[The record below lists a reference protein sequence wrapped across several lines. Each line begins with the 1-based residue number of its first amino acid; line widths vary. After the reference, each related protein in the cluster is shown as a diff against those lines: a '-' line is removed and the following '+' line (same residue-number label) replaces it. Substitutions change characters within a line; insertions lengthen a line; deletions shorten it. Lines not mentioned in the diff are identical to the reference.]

1 MNIHVTLPPS
11 DLAESGLSASELQAA
26 IVGGLNGVSPAL
38 PGFNVS
44 IVMSADGL
52 QNSSLEQPMI
62 ALPIHELGTAPAKHR
77 LLQDFDYQGISI
89 RFITPNN
96 GSVYL
101 TVSSI
106 PKLGT
111 ISKFDFWTD
120 VHQHSLMAALI
131 ALKLFGKQEIQIKDI
146 VRTLSEI
153 SYLRAM
159 VTALQAKDSA
169 EDADAVEWL
178 NAYLQF
184 WYDNEEDIWNGKSY
198 RMLLQ
203 HLAER
208 FLSLVDTPE

>member
-1 MNIHVTLPPS
+1 MKIHVTLPPAE
-11 DLAESGLSASELQAA
+11 LAEIGLSASELQAA
-26 IVGGLNGVSPAL
+26 IEGGLDGVSPAL

-44 IVMSADGL
+44 IVMSADEL
-52 QNSSLEQPMI
+52 QNSSLEQPMS
-62 ALPIHELGTAPAKHR
+62 ALQIHELETAPAKHR

-89 RFITPNN
+89 RFITPTN

-131 ALKLFGKQEIQIKDI
+131 GLKLFGKQEIQIKDI
-146 VRTLSEI
+146 VRTLSDI
-153 SYLRAM
+153 GYLRGM
-159 VTALQAKDSA
+159 VTALQATDSK
-169 EDADAVEWL
+169 EDANAVEWL

-184 WYDNEEDIWNGKSY
+184 WYDKEEDIWNGKSY

-208 FLSLVDTPE
+208 LLSLVDTSK